1 MTIPLTPGIFLK
13 KSAFWHFLT
22 GSKIASWVKVE
33 ISKPEN
39 LSFLATKFSYYSS
52 IKVLDVP
59 FKFNS
64 NISFLAS
71 YSGNEI

>member
-1 MTIPLTPGIFLK
+1 MTIPLNPGIFLK

-22 GSKIASWVKVE
+22 GSKIVSWVKVE

-39 LSFLATKFSYYSS
+39 PSFLATKFSYYSS
-52 IKVLDVP
+52 IKVLGVP

-64 NISFLAS
+64 NITFLAS
-71 YSGNEI
+71 NSGNEI

>member
-1 MTIPLTPGIFLK
+1 MK

-33 ISKPEN
+33 ISEPEN
-39 LSFLATKFSYYSS
+39 PSVFAAKSS
-52 IKVLDVP
+52 NWSSVKVFGVP

-64 NISFLAS
+64 NITFLAS
-71 YSGNEI
+71 NSGNDI